1 MSDCNSTSNVVYITS
16 AGVLIIACSCR
27 RVAFPLWRKEKK
39 PALPFLCFQSFPHLT
54 FREKPLR
61 LIYHCA
67 YPGHYM
73 DNLENDKIDR
83 HSDDLEV
90 ESEEKQRG
98 KKIEVDEERLPSR
111 AMAIHEHIRQDGE
124 KEMERDAMALLW
136 SAIAAG
142 LSMGASLLAKGIF
155 HVQLEGVPGGFL
167 IENLGY
173 TFGFIIVIMARQQ
186 LFTENTVT
194 AVLPVMQNPTL
205 GNFGLL
211 MRLWS
216 VVLLGNVLGT
226 GIAAWAFEY
235 MPIFDEETR
244 DAFVKIGMEVMKNSP
259 TEMFANA
266 IISGWLIA
274 TMVWMFPAAGAAKI
288 VVIILMTWLIALGD
302 TTHIVVGSVEILY
315 LVFNGTLH
323 WSDFIWPFALP
334 TLAGNICGGTF
345 IFALMSHAQIRN
357 DMSNKRK
364 EEARQRASG
373 QEKQEKQR

>member
-1 MSDCNSTSNVVYITS
+1 
-16 AGVLIIACSCR
+16 
-27 RVAFPLWRKEKK
+27 
-39 PALPFLCFQSFPHLT
+39 
-54 FREKPLR
+54 
-61 LIYHCA
+61 
-67 YPGHYM
+67 M
-73 DNLENDKIDR
+73 DSLNDDKINR
-83 HSDDLEV
+83 HSSDLEV
-90 ESEEKQRG
+90 ESEEKQSG
-98 KKIEVDEERLPSR
+98 KEIEVDENRLPSR

-167 IENLGY
+167 LENLGY

-205 GNFGLL
+205 SNVGLL
-211 MRLWS
+211 MRLWG
-216 VVLLGNVLGT
+216 VVLLGNLIGT
-226 GIAAWAFEY
+226 GVAAWAFEY

-266 IISGWLIA
+266 IISGWIIA
-274 TMVWMFPAAGAAKI
+274 TMVWMFPAAGGAKI

-315 LVFNGTLH
+315 LVFNGTLP
-323 WSDFIWPFALP
+323 WSDFLWPFALP

-364 EEARQRASG
+364 EEARLRGERLERERKKRKNRAEWRRFNQSG
-373 QEKQEKQR
+373 GATLTPANKNAILAPRCPLS

>member
-1 MSDCNSTSNVVYITS
+1 MNDI
-16 AGVLIIACSCR
+16 
-27 RVAFPLWRKEKK
+27 KK
-39 PALPFLCFQSFPHLT
+39 
-54 FREKPLR
+54 
-61 LIYHCA
+61 
-67 YPGHYM
+67 
-73 DNLENDKIDR
+73 DKIDR
-83 HSDDLEV
+83 HSDELEV
-90 ESEEKQRG
+90 ESDEKLTG
-98 KKIEVDEERLPSR
+98 KKIELDEDRLPSR

-167 IENLGY
+167 LENLGY

-216 VVLLGNVLGT
+216 VVLLGNIIGT
-226 GIAAWAFEY
+226 GVAAWAFEH

-244 DAFVKIGMEVMKNSP
+244 DAFVKIGMDVMKNTP
-259 TEMFANA
+259 VEMFSNA

-288 VVIILMTWLIALGD
+288 VIIILMTWLIALGD

-323 WSDFIWPFALP
+323 WSDFFWPFALP

-364 EEARQRASG
+364 EEARLQAKRDE
-373 QEKQEKQR
+373 QTQKNQKKQA

>member
-1 MSDCNSTSNVVYITS
+1 
-16 AGVLIIACSCR
+16 
-27 RVAFPLWRKEKK
+27 
-39 PALPFLCFQSFPHLT
+39 
-54 FREKPLR
+54 
-61 LIYHCA
+61 
-67 YPGHYM
+67 M
-73 DNLENDKIDR
+73 DSLNNDKIKQ
-83 HSDDLEV
+83 HSSDLEV
-90 ESEEKQRG
+90 ESEEKQSG
-98 KKIEVDEERLPSR
+98 KEIEVDEDRLPSR

-155 HVQLEGVPGGFL
+155 HVQLAGVPGGFL
-167 IENLGY
+167 LENLGY

-205 GNFGLL
+205 SNVGLL
-211 MRLWS
+211 MRLWG
-216 VVLLGNVLGT
+216 VVLLGNLIGT
-226 GIAAWAFEY
+226 GVAAWAFEY
-235 MPIFDEETR
+235 MPIFNEEIR

-266 IISGWLIA
+266 IISGWIIA
-274 TMVWMFPAAGAAKI
+274 TMVWMFPAAGGAKI

-315 LVFNGTLH
+315 LVFNGTLPWH
-323 WSDFIWPFALP
+323 DFIWPFALP

-364 EEARQRASG
+364 EEARLRGERIEKARKKE
-373 QEKQEKQR
+373 EKQS

>member
-1 MSDCNSTSNVVYITS
+1 MNVI
-16 AGVLIIACSCR
+16 
-27 RVAFPLWRKEKK
+27 KK
-39 PALPFLCFQSFPHLT
+39 
-54 FREKPLR
+54 
-61 LIYHCA
+61 
-67 YPGHYM
+67 
-73 DNLENDKIDR
+73 DKIDR
-83 HSDDLEV
+83 HSDELEV
-90 ESEEKQRG
+90 ESDEKLTG
-98 KKIEVDEERLPSR
+98 KKIELDEDRLPSR

-167 IENLGY
+167 LENLGY

-216 VVLLGNVLGT
+216 VVLLGNIIGT
-226 GIAAWAFEY
+226 GVAAWAFEH

-244 DAFVKIGMEVMKNSP
+244 DAFVKIGMDVMKNSP
-259 TEMFANA
+259 VEMFSNA

-323 WSDFIWPFALP
+323 WSDFFWPFALP

-364 EEARQRASG
+364 EEARLQAKRDE
-373 QEKQEKQR
+373 QTQKNQKKQA

>member
-1 MSDCNSTSNVVYITS
+1 MNDI
-16 AGVLIIACSCR
+16 
-27 RVAFPLWRKEKK
+27 KK
-39 PALPFLCFQSFPHLT
+39 
-54 FREKPLR
+54 
-61 LIYHCA
+61 
-67 YPGHYM
+67 
-73 DNLENDKIDR
+73 DKIDR
-83 HSDDLEV
+83 HSDELEV
-90 ESEEKQRG
+90 ESDEKLTG
-98 KKIEVDEERLPSR
+98 KKIELDEDRLPSR

-167 IENLGY
+167 LENLGY

-216 VVLLGNVLGT
+216 VVLLGNIIGT
-226 GIAAWAFEY
+226 GVAAWAFEH

-244 DAFVKIGMEVMKNSP
+244 DAFVKIGMDVMKNTP
-259 TEMFANA
+259 TEMFSNA

-288 VVIILMTWLIALGD
+288 MVIILMTWLIALGD

-323 WSDFIWPFALP
+323 WSDFFWPFALP

-364 EEARQRASG
+364 EEARLQAKRDE
-373 QEKQEKQR
+373 QTQKNQKKQA